1 MCFNAVLPRGGAPRW
16 QPLMVHLAAA
26 KWRNASQVSWQATVV
41 TTEDSYDEGV
51 AVAVIFLAVQHLQP
65 VISCPCH
72 IVAVSCP
79 YTQSGSSF
87 IRMVFSSS
95 FLRKSWQDE
104 IIRAENQLVLQKELY
119 TVVHTY
125 ILSPILHANVFTF
138 FPHRSYAF
146 TCYGRGERGVLF
158 FTFSFK
164 IIIHVYL

>member
-87 IRMVFSSS
+87 LRMVFSSS
-95 FLRKSWQDE
+95 FLWKPRKDE
-104 IIRAENQLVLQKELY
+104 IIQAENQLVLQKVLY

-125 ILSPILHANVFTF
+125 TLSPILHGNVFIF
-138 FPHRSYAF
+138 FLHRSYSF
-146 TCYGRGERGVLF
+146 TCYGRGGYFSLLF
-158 FTFSFK
+158 LLK
-164 IIIHVYL
+164 